1 MGTPNRLPAEHS
13 ACRNMEPT
21 AADHAILGLSQ
32 GFLLL
37 CYPQRGTEPDSGHRH
52 SHQVPYF
59 PEPLLPGNK
68 AATGQMVFT
77 SWLGNEEGPWVKGT
91 PYRMKHCYY
100 WFTWIHFFGFK
111 CIEGCR
117 QI

>member
-21 AADHAILGLSQ
+21 TADHTILGLSQ

-68 AATGQMVFT
+68 AATGQMIFT

-91 PYRMKHCYY
+91 PYRMCFIVTIGSH
-100 WFTWIHFFGFK
+100 GF
-111 CIEGCR
+111 ISLGPMHR
-117 QI
+117 GM